1 MSSDVP
7 TVNLANGKTMPLE
20 EFVKLSPIT
29 QNKLTLPP
37 EKVQAIKEIMSKKLS
52 RAVITPKGEFPSVK
66 AACIALKMN
75 SSAFGKL
82 LKNSAYPEYRYV
94 EEKYNEMF
102 KRFHKVYT
110 VGKKETV
117 TPQGTFKSRADASR
131 ALGIPYKDLKK
142 LMVTNPKEYYFSKD
156 SINKSHEI
164 DDGSMRVMK
173 GGYKRANKVVTPLG
187 TFSSKKQASLEYF
200 LTLEQ
205 FQVLLELHPQEFY
218 FLVPKSRNRKVKA

>member
-1 MSSDVP
+1 MVTIGS
-7 TVNLANGKTMPLE
+7 GKKMPLE
-20 EFVKLSPIT
+20 EFVKLARIT
-29 QNKLTLPP
+29 QNKLLLPP
-37 EKVQAIKEIMSKKLS
+37 EKQQEIYKKLS
-52 RAVITPKGEFPSVK
+52 AKLSRSVITPKGEFPSVK
-66 AACIALKMN
+66 LAAKALKMN
-75 SSAFGKL
+75 ESAFGKL
-82 LKNSAYPEYRYV
+82 LKNSAYPDYKYV

-117 TPQGTFKSRADASR
+117 TPHGIFKSRADASR

-164 DDGSMRVMK
+164 DDGSMRVME

-187 TFSSKKQASLEYF
+187 TFPSKKQASLAYF
-200 LTLEQ
+200 LPLEQ
-205 FQVLLELHPQEFY
+205 FQILLELHPKEFY
-218 FLVPKSRNRKVKA
+218 FIEPKKRLKKL

>member
-1 MSSDVP
+1 MKKPMV
-7 TVNLANGKTMPLE
+7 TIGNGKKMPLE
-20 EFVKLSPIT
+20 EFVKLAPIT
-29 QNKLTLPP
+29 QNKLILPP
-37 EKVQAIKEIMSKKLS
+37 EKQDAIYKKLSVKLS

-66 AACIALKMN
+66 SAAKALKMN
-75 SSAFGKL
+75 ESAFGKL

-102 KRFHKVYT
+102 KRFHKIYT

-117 TPQGTFKSRADASR
+117 TPQGTFNSRADASR

-164 DDGSMRVMK
+164 DDGSMRLMK
-173 GGYKRANKVVTPLG
+173 AGYKRANKVVTPKG

-200 LTLEQ
+200 LTIEQ
-205 FQVLLELHPQEFY
+205 FQVLLDLHPQEFY
-218 FLVPKSRNRKVKA
+218 FVEPKKRNRKIKA